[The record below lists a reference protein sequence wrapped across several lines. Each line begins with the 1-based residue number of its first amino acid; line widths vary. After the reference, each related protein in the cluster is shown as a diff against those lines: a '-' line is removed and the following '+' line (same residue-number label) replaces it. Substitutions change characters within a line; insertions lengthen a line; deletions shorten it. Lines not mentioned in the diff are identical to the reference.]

1 MCIAIHFAAQLKL
14 THKCRGSITQLKDKM
29 KMVKHEVL

>member
-1 MCIAIHFAAQLKL
+1 MRIAIHFAVQLKL
-14 THKCRGSITQLKDKM
+14 THKCRVTITQLKDKM